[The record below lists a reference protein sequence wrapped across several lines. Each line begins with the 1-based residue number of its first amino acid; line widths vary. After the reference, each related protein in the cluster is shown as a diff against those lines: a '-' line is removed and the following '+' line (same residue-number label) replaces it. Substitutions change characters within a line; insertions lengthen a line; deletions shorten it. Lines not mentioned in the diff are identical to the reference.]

1 MLEVLVWGS
10 LTEDAFIQSLI
21 ENGIGFTKK
30 QIEEQLN
37 KFDKTAQADTS
48 DALALWDTLS
58 YDRRRGQN
66 DIVTRVSCLVVNYDT
81 NRIEQTT
88 IENAVSS
95 ALKLIENWAEKTLP
109 SLIAIAKSFVSIRKF
124 KEERGDR
131 HLTRNNDLPL
141 FGTIALEKEIAL
153 CDQFLNP
160 ARSGGNDRNG
170 NVVLR
175 DLDHKG
181 LIICRSAKELLEASS
196 WQGTALEAQAEAI
209 IQKTGLDVD
218 KAKELCAPRNVQEA
232 QQRFNDFCC
241 AQKTFY
247 SVETVRRQRSE
258 EQTIRQILQG
268 ASPEKIQEI
277 KELIKAE
284 IERIAK
290 SSQKNVQ
297 KNEVIQPVRTQSG
310 MER

>member
-1 MLEVLVWGS
+1 M
-10 LTEDAFIQSLI
+10 
-21 ENGIGFTKK
+21 
-30 QIEEQLN
+30 
-37 KFDKTAQADTS
+37 
-48 DALALWDTLS
+48 
-58 YDRRRGQN
+58 
-66 DIVTRVSCLVVNYDT
+66 
-81 NRIEQTT
+81 
-88 IENAVSS
+88 
-95 ALKLIENWAEKTLP
+95 
-109 SLIAIAKSFVSIRKF
+109 
-124 KEERGDR
+124 
-131 HLTRNNDLPL
+131 
-141 FGTIALEKEIAL
+141 
-153 CDQFLNP
+153 
-160 ARSGGNDRNG
+160 
-170 NVVLR
+170 LR

-181 LIICRSAKELLEASS
+181 LIICRSAKELLEASY

-218 KAKELCAPRNVQEA
+218 TAKELCATRNVQEA

-297 KNEVIQPVRTQSG
+297 KKEVIQPVRTQSG

>member
-1 MLEVLVWGS
+1 MASAGPELCAE
-10 LTEDAFIQSLI
+10 
-21 ENGIGFTKK
+21 
-30 QIEEQLN
+30 
-37 KFDKTAQADTS
+37 
-48 DALALWDTLS
+48 
-58 YDRRRGQN
+58 GQN
-66 DIVTRVSCLVVNYDT
+66 D
-81 NRIEQTT
+81 
-88 IENAVSS
+88 
-95 ALKLIENWAEKTLP
+95 
-109 SLIAIAKSFVSIRKF
+109 
-124 KEERGDR
+124 
-131 HLTRNNDLPL
+131 HDLRP
-141 FGTIALEKEIAL
+141 FA
-153 CDQFLNP
+153 D
-160 ARSGGNDRNG
+160 
-170 NVVLR
+170 
-175 DLDHKG
+175 
-181 LIICRSAKELLEASS
+181 
-196 WQGTALEAQAEAI
+196 
-209 IQKTGLDVD
+209 
-218 KAKELCAPRNVQEA
+218 VQEA